1 MWVAGVRDWRA
12 SRAQVTNKFTGE
24 RQVSGLKGNL
34 IFFPH
39 EGPRGFL
46 AALSTRLSLS
56 ERLDYLL
63 AADLRVV
70 MIGPSGSRDNLGK
83 WLINRDVLRLRA
95 DVCVLHL
102 SIRRALDLALGNPDP
117 TPEIDADERAEFV
130 RRVASFPDELHEK
143 VRHAD
148 SAAEDIERRELN
160 ERHDTA
166 GVRNAEEDDQAMPA
180 VAVLSSSDACS
191 GTMQAAVDAAR
202 QLMTGNSVNSADGDA
217 DNDADGGDEQ
227 RASGA
232 RHPSQVN
239 DAATSISRSSVPC
252 SEFLDNGIN
261 LARLFRHVMPL
272 LRIVRTTSADGVVNN
287 ESWPLT
293 ANSVLGVEECRHL
306 LLQFTNIPAN
316 CLPLICVLGN
326 QMQRFSTIRSVG
338 AAALTA
344 SFTRLLEVLGKDNF
358 WSELAHVCELMSHVA
373 TQNDKKVLDMQAR
386 LLPMFRYAGQSKP
399 WGRQVHR
406 CFCPA
411 RTLPS
416 HLGWYLQGWRGAWT
430 DFARARRH
438 EARLKRRYWA

>member
-1 MWVAGVRDWRA
+1 MFKLLSNVTP
-12 SRAQVTNKFTGE
+12 RAQVTNKVTAE
-24 RQVSGLKGNL
+24 RQDAGLKGNL

-46 AALSTRLSLS
+46 AALTSRLSLS

-70 MIGPSGSRDNLGK
+70 MIGPNGSRDNLGK
-83 WLINRDVLRLRA
+83 WLMNRDVLRLRA
-95 DVCVLHL
+95 DVCLLHS
-102 SIRRALDLALGNPDP
+102 SIRRALDLAMDNPDP
-117 TPEIDADERAEFV
+117 TPEIGAVEREEFL
-130 RRVASFPDELHEK
+130 RRVESFPEELLEK

-148 SAAEDIERRELN
+148 SVAEEVERREMN

-166 GVRNAEEDDQAMPA
+166 GVRHAEEDDQAMPA
-180 VAVLSSSDACS
+180 VAVLSSSDACT

-202 QLMTGNSVNSADGDA
+202 QLMTGNSVNSPDGDA
-217 DNDADGGDEQ
+217 DKDADGSEEQ
-227 RASGA
+227 PARDV

-252 SEFLDNGIN
+252 SEFIDNGIN

-272 LRIVRTTSADGVVNN
+272 LRVVRTTAADGVINS

-293 ANSVLGVEECRHL
+293 GNSVLGVDECRHL

-316 CLPLICVLGN
+316 CQALICVLGN

-344 SFTRLLEVLGKDNF
+344 SFTRLLEVLGKENF

-373 TQNDKKVLDMQAR
+373 TQNDKKVLEMQAR

-399 WGRQVHR
+399 WGRQVR
-406 CFCPA
+406 DAACSNALCWTVA
-411 RTLPS
+411 RL
-416 HLGWYLQGWRGAWT
+416 HVHKVA
-430 DFARARRH
+430 FARLLDL
-438 EARLKRRYWA
+438 ARLWKTLN